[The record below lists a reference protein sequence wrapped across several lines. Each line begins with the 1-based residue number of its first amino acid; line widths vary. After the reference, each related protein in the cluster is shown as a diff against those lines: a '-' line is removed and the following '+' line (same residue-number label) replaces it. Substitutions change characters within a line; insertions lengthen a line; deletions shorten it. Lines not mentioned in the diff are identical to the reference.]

1 MLTIDAR
8 SRVGERDG
16 TARGSIELGGGPVE
30 LQAGPRPGTVWCHRP
45 DHGDADVLFD
55 VDSGA
60 LFPVAVGGV
69 DAARSVA
76 GFVGLHGRSALVPDD
91 AGRLWL
97 GDGGGEVLAVD
108 VHTGRRM
115 VDAAGPVG
123 VIKSIAVQPLGDVV
137 VIAAAGPGGFRFH
150 NARTGAEL
158 PTAWQHDPDVRMR
171 HVAFINDDTLLAWN
185 WNEGPFLVPLSSSAD
200 GGVAVGAIR
209 SARFEERID
218 LDVLDVV
225 VAAGAVW
232 TMLGDGRIERIHARD
247 NDEHI
252 ARTVIATVP
261 GGRAVAVA
269 GPHLAV
275 ATTNTVVRVVGG
287 VPTVAL
293 TLPGAVIDAVATD
306 DGGRVAV
313 GLRSGRV
320 QLFDDDDTL
329 RLDVAAHD
337 ERCAV
342 LSFCDG
348 GRALCS
354 GGWDGRVLV
363 IDVEP
368 TGQRGERRGPGSHR

>member
-1 MLTIDAR
+1 
-8 SRVGERDG
+8 
-16 TARGSIELGGGPVE
+16 
-30 LQAGPRPGTVWCHRP
+30 
-45 DHGDADVLFD
+45 
-55 VDSGA
+55 
-60 LFPVAVGGV
+60 
-69 DAARSVA
+69 
-76 GFVGLHGRSALVPDD
+76 
-91 AGRLWL
+91 
-97 GDGGGEVLAVD
+97 
-108 VHTGRRM
+108 M

-123 VIKSIAVQPLGDVV
+123 VIKSIAVQPRGDVV

-171 HVAFINDDTLLAWN
+171 HVAFIDDDTLLAWN

-209 SARFEERID
+209 NARFEARID
-218 LDVLDVV
+218 LDVIDVV
-225 VAAGAVW
+225 VGGGAVW
-232 TMLGDGRIERIHARD
+232 TLLGDGRIERIVRRGRSVHTPD
-247 NDEHI
+247 NDDDL
-252 ARTVIATVP
+252 ARTVVATVP

-269 GPHLAV
+269 GPHLVV
-275 ATTNTVVRVVGG
+275 ATTDTVVRVVGG

-306 DGGRVAV
+306 DGGRVAL

-348 GRALCS
+348 GGALCS
-354 GGWDGRVLV
+354 GGWDGRVRV
-363 IDVEP
+363 IDVQLP
-368 TGQRGERRGPGSHR
+368 SR